1 MANYRIRNVSK
12 NLYGD
17 ITHVGERG
25 VWTLSKETVIQMIRS
40 NGHTFYVQEVN
51 PAVQVRVVDAIPP
64 YLRTV
69 ADSTSKNNL
78 DNLPSL

>member
-1 MANYRIRNVSK
+1 MTQYRIRHVSK

-25 VWTLSKETVIQMIRS
+25 QWTLSKETAIAAIRS
-40 NGHTFYVQEVN
+40 NTHSFYVQELN
-51 PAVQVRVVDAIPP
+51 PAVQVRVIEANPP

-78 DNLPSL
+78 DNLPPL